1 MEAKDF
7 SALRI
12 SLASPEQVRSWS
24 YGEVTKPETINYRRL
39 RPEMDGL
46 FCERIFGPT
55 RDWQCYCGKYKNIR
69 YRGIICDKC
78 GVEVT
83 RSAVRRERMGH
94 IELAA
99 PVAHVWYTRRVPS
112 YLGLLLDVSRRNLD
126 RVLYFA
132 QYVVTQVDEDARSRA
147 VSRIR
152 KELALKE
159 QELAGGIEER
169 MNEQRGD
176 HDQRAEEF
184 DSKVKAIRDHFDGE
198 LARLSDEVMSEAQSA
213 QLRVESLLGQTA
225 PAAINLESIEAVV
238 VDQGETIAND
248 HISRIQTVVNDYLSG
263 LQSEIE
269 DLTRQEIAKVSG
281 EMDSANM
288 DLASS
293 MNEQLAE
300 LEDRLETVRE
310 AAENQIIELKKLQS
324 LQFLAEKPDMDKSKY
339 EFFLSE
345 GRYRELK
352 SRFGNVFQAGMGAEA
367 FYDILSDLNLE
378 KMNEE
383 LWREVRTT
391 RSKQRRKKATK
402 RLRVVESL
410 QNSRATVTDTDETNQ
425 ENEPNGNRP
434 EWMILTALP
443 VIPPDLRPM
452 VQLDGGRFATSD
464 LNDLYRRVINRNN
477 RLKHLLDLGAPDVI
491 VRNEKRML
499 QEAVDSLIDNSQR
512 GKALSRRGRREL
524 KSLSDMLKGKKGR
537 FRRNLLGKRVDYS
550 GRSVIVIGPK
560 LKLHQCGLPKTM
572 ALELYRPFVIS
583 RLVNYN
589 YASNVKGAKRIIE
602 RERPE
607 VWEIL
612 EEVIKERPVL
622 LNRAPTL
629 HRLGIQAFEPL
640 LVEGKAIQIHPLVCS
655 AFNADF
661 DGDQMAVHIPLSDQ
675 AVKEARDLMLSVRN
689 LLKPSDGMPIVGPS
703 KDMVLGN
710 YYLTMDPTVEIMA
723 LKTRADEFRSEQA
736 LYAGDRKVGIAFRS
750 NGYYYAQFRKVTNS
764 QLFLD
769 KTAPDDN
776 GRPRVVETAVD
787 RTVQALLAGEVDCML
802 ANAYEM
808 RKYLRAKGLEDRLE
822 ITNLHER
829 RAVVDMDEVEYLYRI
844 GLVGLHTPILL
855 GNVYD
860 QNDHSPKTEPE
871 ICTVGRAIFNRILP
885 DEMRFVQETLGK
897 KGLQKLVDRC
907 YRVIGAERTTAVVDS
922 IKNYGFHY
930 ATISGTTIAVN
941 DLTVPDERAEIMKQ
955 ADEVVSRAER
965 DFRRGLM
972 TEEERYQ
979 ITVDEWNRAK
989 EYLQERIQ
997 DTLDPYGPIAIMAV
1011 SGSTKGG
1018 FGPITQLSG
1027 MRGLMADPYG
1037 RIIDLPIRS
1046 HFREGLNVLEYFLST
1061 HGARKG
1067 LTDTALRTADAGY
1080 LTRRLVDVAQ
1090 DMIVNRWDC
1099 HTERGL
1105 IIKRSDDIAGQTIEE
1120 RIVGRCAADDVHHSE
1135 KHEKHEIPDG
1145 WAVHVSDGQDIGE
1158 GETIASHREEYE
1170 ILDGWAVHVSDG
1182 QDIGEGETIAS
1193 RREEHRSEAAGMV
1206 RVKGNIISIRYSRPD
1221 EHEYEIPD
1229 GWELQVTDGQD
1240 IGEGA
1245 VIASYIERYDEGIQ
1259 TLLDDIDEIVRSSEF
1274 KQSQN
1279 DFDELVGEVG
1289 RVSVID
1295 AAKKIKEAKDQGQL
1309 SDSGIAKQCADNIPE
1324 IISDTKK
1331 IFDSYIRERR
1341 CLAEVIVKLQDH
1353 PAIAEES
1360 RKKLKDLNLSK
1371 GKLEEVTNE
1380 YTDAWKEMQDVL
1392 SEYQNS
1398 GTKDISD
1405 KSLDK
1410 RVDAAY
1416 RVIMNFSG
1424 LSVLNDAGKFVQKVF
1439 EQLEVI
1445 AEEGAVATSHS
1456 EELASLRAG
1465 TVHIEGNV
1473 VYICDE
1479 HEYEI
1484 PAEWEIHVTDG
1495 EVIKEGAVIA
1505 SHIQERKSSLAGTV
1519 RIEDIKKGG
1528 TVIAVAGRPF
1538 RSSLAGTVHIEDSAV
1553 YIRTLIVGR
1562 NELIDEDIAEAIQ
1575 NSSLEEVEVR
1585 SPLTCDLINGVCALC
1600 YGRDL
1605 GSGEMVNIGSAV
1617 GIIAAQ
1623 SIGEPGTQLTL
1634 RTFHTGGTVR
1644 SGGDITSG
1652 LPRVEE
1658 LFEARQKPKGESV
1671 MTDIGGILRLTER
1684 EDSVRIATVIDSEV
1698 FSETHEIPADW
1709 DIHATDGKDIKEG
1722 AVIAS
1727 HDAEDLR
1734 SSMAG
1739 TVHIEDNIVYIRSE
1753 RREEQEYEIPANA
1766 RLRKAI
1772 VDGME
1777 VKPGEQLTE
1786 GSKNPH
1792 HILRVLGPDATQ
1804 FYLLGEIQEVYRS
1817 QGVNIADKHF
1827 ETVIRK
1833 MMCKVQITSSGDS
1846 DLLPG
1851 ELIDELKLK
1860 QINDDLTAENKEPS
1874 GGAPVLLGITKAALS
1889 TESYLSA
1896 ASFQHTIKVL
1906 AGAAI
1911 EGKVD
1916 PLHGLKENVIIG
1928 KLIPA
1933 GTGFHAYQDGED
1945 DAPPV
1950 TLEAE
1955 GTLDLD
1961 DFGDPDDFEN
1971 MLNEL

>member
-248 HISRIQTVVNDYLSG
+248 HISRIQSVVNDYLSG

-300 LEDRLETVRE
+300 LEERLETVRE

-324 LQFLAEKPDMDKSKY
+324 LQFLAEKPDMDKSKH

-710 YYLTMDPTVEIMA
+710 YYLTMDPTVEIVV

-1018 FGPITQLSG
+1018 FGPITQLAG

-1135 KHEKHEIPDG
+1135 KHEIP
-1145 WAVHVSDGQDIGE
+1145 
-1158 GETIASHREEYE
+1158 
-1170 ILDGWAVHVSDG
+1170 DGWAVHVSDG

-1193 RREEHRSEAAGMV
+1193 RREEHRSEAAGVV
-1206 RVKGNIISIRYSRPD
+1206 RVKGNVISIFSRSD
-1221 EHEYEIPD
+1221 EFGYEIPD

-1245 VIASYIERYDEGIQ
+1245 VIASYGVR
-1259 TLLDDIDEIVRSSEF
+1259 TLLNDLDEIRSSPEF
-1274 KQSQN
+1274 EQSQK
-1279 DFDELVGEVG
+1279 
-1289 RVSVID
+1289 RID
-1295 AAKKIKEAKDQGQL
+1295 KLAGKVKLGAMITAREIRDGQL
-1309 SDSGIAKQCADNIPE
+1309 SADKRRYAAK
-1324 IISDTKK
+1324 IISEAKEVV
-1331 IFDSYIRERR
+1331 DSYIRERKG
-1341 CLAEVIVKLQDH
+1341 LEEVIVRLQDH
-1353 PAIAEES
+1353 PAVAEES
-1360 RKKLKDLNLSK
+1360 RKELKALPEALV
-1371 GKLEEVTNE
+1371 GLEDKTNE
-1380 YTDAWKEMQDVL
+1380 YTNAWKEMQDVI
-1392 SEYQNS
+1392 SEYQDS
-1398 GTKDISD
+1398 GAKDISD
-1405 KSLDK
+1405 MSSDERITKAFKLIS
-1410 RVDAAY
+1410 
-1416 RVIMNFSG
+1416 NFYG
-1424 LSVLNDAGKFVQKVF
+1424 PFDGDIKTIKGADTVLQKAMDTIKGA
-1439 EQLEVI
+1439 VI
-1445 AEEGAVATSHS
+1445 ANS

-1528 TVIAVAGRPF
+1528 TIIAVASRPF
-1538 RSSLAGTVHIEDSAV
+1538 RSSLSGTVHIEDSAV

-1698 FSETHEIPADW
+1698 FSERHEIAADW

>member
-300 LEDRLETVRE
+300 LEERLETVRE

-324 LQFLAEKPDMDKSKY
+324 LQFLAEKPDMDKSKH

-769 KTAPDDN
+769 KTAPDEN

-1018 FGPITQLSG
+1018 FGPITQLAG

-1120 RIVGRCAADDVHHSE
+1120 RIVGRCAADDVHDPTKS
-1135 KHEKHEIPDG
+1135 EKHEIPPG
-1145 WAVHVSDGQDIGE
+1145 WAVHVSDGQAIGE
-1158 GETIASHREEYE
+1158 GETIASH
-1170 ILDGWAVHVSDG
+1170 
-1182 QDIGEGETIAS
+1182 
-1193 RREEHRSEAAGMV
+1193 REEHRSEAAGMV
-1206 RVKGNIISIRYSRPD
+1206 RVKGSIISIRYSRPD

-1240 IGEGA
+1240 IGEGTI
-1245 VIASYIERYDEGIQ
+1245 IASDGVQ
-1259 TLLDDIDEIVRSSEF
+1259 TLLNDLDKIRSSPEF
-1274 KQSQN
+1274 EQSQN
-1279 DFDELVGEVG
+1279 DFDELGK
-1289 RVSVID
+1289 RVKGDDYRDLKETRAGVHEKEYPGNEKVEEYSTDIARVEKGVAEYVATAEKLDGVI
-1295 AAKKIKEAKDQGQL
+1295 GQL
-1309 SDSGIAKQCADNIPE
+1309 
-1324 IISDTKK
+1324 
-1331 IFDSYIRERR
+1331 R
-1341 CLAEVIVKLQDH
+1341 DH
-1353 PAIAEES
+1353 PAIAGKTGDE
-1360 RKKLKDLNLSK
+1360 LSK
-1371 GKLEEVTNE
+1371 WDFSRFEKLQECADE
-1380 YTDAWKEMQDVL
+1380 YVKALKNFQRV
-1392 SEYQNS
+1392 
-1398 GTKDISD
+1398 ISD
-1405 KSLDK
+1405 HHEGEGATHRRFSGAIDRTMNRIDNFKNAMDRANDVVK
-1410 RVDAAY
+1410 RV
-1416 RVIMNFSG
+1416 
-1424 LSVLNDAGKFVQKVF
+1424 L
-1439 EQLEVI
+1439 EQDYTTIKESAVI
-1445 AEEGAVATSHS
+1445 AGHS

-1505 SHIQERKSSLAGTV
+1505 NYIQERKSSLAGTV
-1519 RIEDIKKGG
+1519 R
-1528 TVIAVAGRPF
+1528 
-1538 RSSLAGTVHIEDSAV
+1538 IEDSAV

-1698 FSETHEIPADW
+1698 FSERHEIAADW

-1874 GGAPVLLGITKAALS
+1874 SGAPVLLGITKAALS